1 MKMVLKT
8 NFTRILALIVL
19 IVTLSFQTVQAQ
31 EMAEV
36 VSNMTELLDLSEK
49 QTAQLQTLFV
59 QYRANM
65 DGILLKHEGEDEP
78 DVASMIGEIRDLRDN
93 YRKDL
98 QTILSKDQYASY
110 LEQIDVILTDM
121 FKDLAEIRL
130 MDIQTDAALT
140 DAQMES
146 LIPIVG
152 KGLKQTVQLLF
163 ENAGD
168 RLSVPKKIKISK
180 NLKKIEKEQRAGME
194 NILTPDQLSMYDAIK
209 EEQKKARKSKK

>member
-1 MKMVLKT
+1 MILKT
-8 NFTRILALIVL
+8 NYKRLLTLIVL
-19 IVTLSFQTVQAQ
+19 VGILFFQTAKAQ
-31 EMAEV
+31 EMAEA
-36 VSNMTELLDLSEK
+36 VSNLTELLDLSEK
-49 QTAQLQTLFV
+49 QTAQVQTLFV

-146 LIPIVG
+146 LIPVVG

>member
-1 MKMVLKT
+1 MILKT
-8 NFTRILALIVL
+8 NFTRILALVVL
-19 IVTLSFQTVQAQ
+19 ILTLSFQTVQAQ

-78 DVASMIGEIRDLRDN
+78 DIASMIGEIRDLRDN

-194 NILTPDQLSMYDAIK
+194 NILTPDQLSLYDALK

>member
-1 MKMVLKT
+1 MILKT

-19 IVTLSFQTVQAQ
+19 ILTLSFQTVQAQ

-49 QTAQLQTLFV
+49 QTAQVQTLFV

-78 DVASMIGEIRDLRDN
+78 DIASMIGEIRDLRDN

-194 NILTPDQLSMYDAIK
+194 NILTPDQLSLYDALK

>member
-1 MKMVLKT
+1 MILKT
-8 NFTRILALIVL
+8 NFTRILALVVL
-19 IVTLSFQTVQAQ
+19 ILTLSFQTVQAQ
-31 EMAEV
+31 EMAQA
-36 VSNMTELLDLSEK
+36 VSNLTELLDLSDK
-49 QTAQLQTLFV
+49 QTAQVQTLFV

-65 DGILLKHEGEDEP
+65 DGILLKHEGEEEP

-194 NILTPDQLSMYDAIK
+194 SFLTPD
-209 EEQKKARKSKK
+209 